1 MERSTEFLFD
11 DPISAIATEDLI
23 APAAAGMIAAK
34 EENPDNQSRLPG
46 LHIWLRGPATISN
59 CFFRQW
65 LRAQRQTTQF
75 GNLAVPRDGAEVSD
89 FNWLK
94 KNLGSNC
101 LIAFQSVSERLPKPA
116 LKAMKAEPG
125 RQYGKLTSDGS

>member
-1 MERSTEFLFD
+1 MQPPAISQLSGNMVLQKPEPHRMMSQNIVLWRSL
-11 DPISAIATEDLI
+11 
-23 APAAAGMIAAK
+23 GM
-34 EENPDNQSRLPG
+34 
-46 LHIWLRGPATISN
+46 
-59 CFFRQW
+59 
-65 LRAQRQTTQF
+65 
-75 GNLAVPRDGAEVSD
+75 GAEVSD

-125 RQYGKLTSDGS
+125 RQYCKLTSDGS